1 MIVPKMKRRMTEL
14 LKKGYVKAPETM
26 FNPETGDVVITIGDQ
41 VIIPSDLKT
50 PVGRNR
56 GRALR
61 GAFVA
66 KKPVHKNAAAREW
79 RPTYRAREGIL
90 SRATKGGTLGIFRQQ
105 AVISVIEEPS
115 PEMDMLERSLESIRK
130 YSNKQLNRLYLK
142 GYDAV
147 GLRRVKAMIAVNIG
161 HMILNIDNKSI
172 PAKVLDE
179 ILKPYGT
186 TFKEIERCI
195 DSDHHF

>member
-1 MIVPKMKRRMTEL
+1 MPKMNRRMTEL

-26 FNPETGDVVITIGDQ
+26 FNPETGNVVITIGDQ
-41 VIIPSDLKT
+41 VIITSDLKT

-56 GRALR
+56 GSAPR

-66 KKPVHKNAAAREW
+66 KKSAYKNADREW
-79 RPTYRAREGIL
+79 RPTYRARDGIL
-90 SRATKGGTLGIFRQQ
+90 SRATKGGTLGIFPQQ
-105 AVISVIEEPS
+105 AVLKIKEEPS
-115 PEMDMLERSLESIRK
+115 TEMDKLGRSLESIRK
-130 YSNKQLNRLYLK
+130 YSNKQLNRMNLK

-147 GLRRVKAMIAVNIG
+147 GLRRVKALIAVNIG